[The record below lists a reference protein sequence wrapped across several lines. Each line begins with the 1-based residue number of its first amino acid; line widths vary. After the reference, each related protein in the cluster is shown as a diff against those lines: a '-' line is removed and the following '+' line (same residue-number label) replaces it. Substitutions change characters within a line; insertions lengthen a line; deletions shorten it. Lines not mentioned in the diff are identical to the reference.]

1 MKKVLL
7 VCPTCNAIKTQS
19 LPEQIMQQ
27 KFQCEQ
33 GIIGILVP
41 EKSICEH
48 VFIVYIDKAFNIRE
62 RIAVNELK
70 EYNKRKLLSFKDIDD
85 ILSSLKPKTI
95 KNILEKL

>member
-1 MKKVLL
+1 MQEKY
-7 VCPTCNAIKTQS
+7 QS
-19 LPEQIMQQ
+19 
-27 KFQCEQ
+27 EQ

-41 EKSICEH
+41 ENSICEH
-48 VFIVYIDKAFNIRE
+48 VFIVYIDKSFRVRE

-85 ILSSLKPKTI
+85 ILTSLKPKTI